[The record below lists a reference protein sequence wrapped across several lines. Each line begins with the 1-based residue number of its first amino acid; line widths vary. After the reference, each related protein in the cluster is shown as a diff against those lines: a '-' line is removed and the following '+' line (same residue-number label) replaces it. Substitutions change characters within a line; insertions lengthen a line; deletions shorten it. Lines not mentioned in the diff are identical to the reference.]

1 MPWETIECSDGAWE
15 INREGV
21 ARIMRSHAWSR
32 AAYENSSVDEETHV
46 FGPDLLLV
54 DTDWPSVRKDTD
66 TWAKAYYE
74 DFFTRLANGDR
85 GANGLKRLA
94 DLVDEK
100 DSFDDQFQE
109 MKRKAQR
116 TTMVNIQ
123 TSVDLGEDSLPVL
136 EAIRDVSVDAFLIG
150 ATILSG
156 GTLSPATTALIGA
169 GSVVK
174 GLGKWED
181 TGRFQD
187 GVVEASTEF
196 VFGVVGVGVRGL
208 NASGPMKWALA
219 FAIAANKSSVEVI
232 KQNMSGKS
240 IVQSMGRGGL
250 KLADPVVSA
259 IAKTV
264 LSNEAWAVPVTAVLK
279 YAEKKGVDKLTTPAK
294 AKQETPQLTIVE
306 LIDLARPTDDYVQA
320 TAIQRYPG
328 MSRKF

>member
-1 MPWETIECSDGAWE
+1 MRKIE
-15 INREGV
+15 
-21 ARIMRSHAWSR
+21 
-32 AAYENSSVDEETHV
+32 Y
-46 FGPDLLLV
+46 
-54 DTDWPSVRKDTD
+54 
-66 TWAKAYYE
+66 
-74 DFFTRLANGDR
+74 
-85 GANGLKRLA
+85 
-94 DLVDEK
+94 
-100 DSFDDQFQE
+100 DDQFQE

-116 TTMVNIQ
+116 KTMVNIQ
-123 TSVDLGEDSLPVL
+123 TSVNLGEDALPVL
-136 EAIRDVSVDAFLIG
+136 EAIRDVSVNAFLIG

-174 GLGKWED
+174 GSGKWED

-219 FAIAANKSSVEVI
+219 FAVAANKSSVEVI

-250 KLADPVVSA
+250 KLADPVVA
-259 IAKTV
+259 PDRQDG
-264 LSNEAWAVPVTAVLK
+264 AVERGVGRARDGRPEV
-279 YAEKKGVDKLTTPAK
+279 AEKKGVDKLTSPAK
-294 AKQETPQLTIVE
+294 AKQEKPQLTIVE

-320 TAIQRYPG
+320 TAIQHYPG
-328 MSRKF
+328 ISRMQ